1 MINFAPHFQLPWKKG
16 FKSDIRMKIK
26 RNIFSE
32 IEEANENDGSF
43 SLIADFDGNE
53 ETIFEEPIDEKLPI
67 LPLRNMV
74 LFPGVVLP
82 VSIGRSSSLKLVK
95 QAFKNQGNWCF
106 HTESARD

>member
-1 MINFAPHFQLPWKKG
+1 M
-16 FKSDIRMKIK
+16 K

-32 IEEANENDGSF
+32 IEEANESDNSF

-53 ETIFEEPIDEKLPI
+53 EQIFEEPFDDNLPI

-82 VSIGRSSSLKLVK
+82 VSVGRK
-95 QAFKNQGNWCF
+95 
-106 HTESARD
+106 